1 MLPDM
6 YMGDGLMQIY
16 LGLVSDNFVGNF
28 RGEEEE
34 EKGHP
39 ITGRYACQFA
49 DTMQIDVFYLKSDD
63 KLLICT

>member
-1 MLPDM
+1 M
-6 YMGDGLMQIY
+6 YMGDGLTQIY
-16 LGLVSDNFVGNF
+16 LALVSDKFVGNF

-34 EKGHP
+34 HP

-49 DTMQIDVFYLKSDD
+49 DTLQIDVFYLKTDD

>member
-1 MLPDM
+1 M

-34 EKGHP
+34 EEHP

-49 DTMQIDVFYLKSDD
+49 DTLQIDVFYLKSDD

>member
-1 MLPDM
+1 MNDNR
-6 YMGDGLMQIY
+6 GLMQIY
-16 LGLVSDNFVGNF
+16 PAHARALVAANFVGNF

-34 EKGHP
+34 EHP

-49 DTMQIDVFYLKSDD
+49 DTLQIDVFYLKSDD